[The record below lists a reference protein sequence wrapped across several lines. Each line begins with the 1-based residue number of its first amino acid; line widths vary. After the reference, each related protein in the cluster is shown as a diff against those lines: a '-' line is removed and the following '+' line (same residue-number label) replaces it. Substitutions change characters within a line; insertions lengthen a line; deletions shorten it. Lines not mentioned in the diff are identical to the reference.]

1 MKKVWLHGGR
11 AALLSLALVS
21 GWAAAADKVV
31 SIGYQAPLTGE
42 YAQYGTLFRN
52 SANQAVAEFNQS
64 HRLPGVRVEVKFEDS
79 KGDAK
84 EGVNIARKFSDDQ
97 TIVGVIGDFSS
108 TVSIAAGKVYAETHV
123 PQLSQTASH
132 PDFVKISPWQFRN
145 ITTMAYEGPYT
156 ANWVHDTGAKRAAIV
171 AIQNDWGQSAAQ
183 EFAHGFTADGGQV
196 VTTEFFNP
204 GTRDFRAIITKIAR
218 QKPDVIYLAQFYE
231 DGAAFLQQIR
241 QLGVK
246 APLFGASSLDE
257 QKLIQLAG
265 PAAEGLRLPTSFDLN
280 SQVPNVKH
288 YVEQYRA
295 LYHTEPNQFAAQA
308 YDATNILL
316 DAIVK
321 GGGAGA
327 TRQSVRDALAAT
339 KDFPGVTGITTF
351 DPVTREPTKSQTRL
365 VVQNGQFVPVASTK
379 A

>member
-1 MKKVWLHGGR
+1 MNNPRFQASRV
-11 AALLSLALVS
+11 ALLALTLVS
-21 GWAAAADKVV
+21 GLAAAADKVV
-31 SIGYQAPLTGE
+31 DIGYQAPLTGE
-42 YAQYGTLFRN
+42 FAQYGTLFRN
-52 SANQAVAEFNQS
+52 SANQAVEEFNQA

-84 EGVNIARKFSDDQ
+84 EGVNIARKFSDD
-97 TIVGVIGDFSS
+97 TSIVGVIGDFSS
-108 TVSIAAGKVYAETHV
+108 TVSIAAGKVYAQTHV

-156 ANWVHDTGAKRAAIV
+156 ANWVQETGAKRVAIV

-183 EFAHGFTADGGQV
+183 EFSKGFVADGG
-196 VTTEFFNP
+196 TIIDTEFFNP

-231 DGAAFLQQIR
+231 DGAAFLQQVK
-241 QLGVK
+241 QLGIK
-246 APLFGASSLDE
+246 TPLFGASSLDE
-257 QKLIQLAG
+257 EKLIQLAG
-265 PAAEGLRLPTSFDLN
+265 PAADGLRLPTSFDLN
-280 SQVPNVKH
+280 STEPNVKH
-288 YVEQYRA
+288 YVDQYRA
-295 LYHTEPNQFAAQA
+295 LYHTAPNQFAAQA

-321 GGGAGA
+321 AGGANA
-327 TRQSVRDALAAT
+327 TRQGVRDALAAT
-339 KDFPGVTGITTF
+339 KDFPGVTGVTTF
-351 DPVTREPTKSQTRL
+351 DPITREPTKSQTRL
-365 VVQNGQFVPVASTK
+365 VVQAGHFVPVASK